1 MVVDRYREALVGT
14 QFLQQNVVEGIE
26 SSWWHVVRLRE
37 KGEKEKDRK
46 EREREREREFLNS
59 RNHSI
64 TKGDVL
70 AGLTWL
76 LYQTVAAISGG

>member
-37 KGEKEKDRK
+37 KGEREKK
-46 EREREREREFLNS
+46 TEERERERERILEF
-59 RNHSI
+59 
-64 TKGDVL
+64 KKP
-70 AGLTWL
+70 
-76 LYQTVAAISGG
+76 